1 MAYERKTFDL
11 IISEDLR
18 AVLSEIES
26 DSQVAKLLLKK
37 RHDKEDLVEDPIN
50 FISVAQDKT
59 KISYLTT
66 DRIAKIED
74 PSLYWSSS
82 RRFAVKPG
90 GFISKLFKDISAKEV
105 EKFSNLYRAQSN
117 KAKFTF
123 NVVEGNHI
131 KTYYHIN
138 SYAQER
144 GTLGASC
151 MKYDN
156 CQDYLGIYTENT
168 DKVKLL
174 VMLNE
179 DGGLMGRALLWDFE
193 TVKIMDRIYTI
204 ADEEFLFQFKKWA
217 TDNGYLY
224 KSEQNWYNTLFFEN
238 LSTEKKELKL
248 DIKLDNFQF
257 RRYPYVDTFKFFD
270 EEKGLL
276 LNYMPSDND
285 FRTLCASDG
294 GKYGSDYLCFDDIDR
309 VLRHRGD
316 VVYVRYLDIRTS
328 HSNVNYS
335 EINDQHI
342 LWKDARYDEEI
353 GEYLFNEE
361 NDKFNDTEKINERRE
376 YLRKRREEMEK
387 RESQPRRKKSTSSW
401 IESLVGSYSCM
412 DIAEQNG
419 SGLNENIINEVYQRI
434 TQQTGIP
441 QDYFG
446 MYNQYIDTLN
456 SGNQMGRNPQ
466 LEDSESV
473 PVPEPEQ

>member
-11 IISEDLR
+11 IISEELK

-50 FISVAQDKT
+50 FISVAHDKT

-90 GFISKLFKDISAKEV
+90 GFISKLFKDIPAKEV
-105 EKFSNLYRAQSN
+105 EKFSNLYRAQAN
-117 KAKFTF
+117 KAQFELK
-123 NVVEGNHI
+123 VIEGGEI
-131 KTYYHIN
+131 LKYYHYK
-138 SYAQER
+138 SYAGER

-151 MKYDN
+151 MKHDS
-156 CQDYLGIYTENT
+156 CQDYLGVYTENT
-168 DKVKLL
+168 NKVKML
-174 VMLNE
+174 VMLNV
-179 DGGLMGRALLWDFE
+179 DDMLMGRALLWDFD
-193 TVKIMDRIYTI
+193 THKIMDRIYTI
-204 ADEEFLFQFKKWA
+204 SDEEFAFYFKKWA

-224 KSEQNWYNTLFFEN
+224 KSEQNWYNTLQFEN
-238 LSTEKKELKL
+238 LSTPKQELKL
-248 DIKLDNFQF
+248 QIKLENSQF

-276 LNYMPSDND
+276 LNYLPGGD

-294 GKYGSDYLCFDDIDR
+294 GKYGSDYLMFDDIDR

-316 VVYVRYLDIRTS
+316 VVYVRYLDLRTS
-328 HSNVNYS
+328 QNNVNYS
-335 EINDQHI
+335 EIHDQYI
-342 LWKDARYDEEI
+342 LCRDARYDEEI

-361 NDKFNDTEKINERRE
+361 NDRFNDTEKIAERRE

-401 IESLVGSYSCM
+401 IESLMSS
-412 DIAEQNG
+412 
-419 SGLNENIINEVYQRI
+419 SGLNENTINEVYQRI
-434 TQQTGIP
+434 TEQSGIP
-441 QDYFG
+441 QGYFSLDYD
-446 MYNQYIDTLN
+446 YANTVARDNYTVA
-456 SGNQMGRNPQ
+456 PQ
-466 LEDSESV
+466 DEEPV

>member
-11 IISEDLR
+11 IISEELR
-18 AVLSEIES
+18 AVLLEIES
-26 DSQVAKLLLKK
+26 DSLVAQLLLKK

-50 FISVAQDKT
+50 FISVAHDKT

-74 PSLYWSSS
+74 PSQYWSSS

-90 GFISKLFKDISAKEV
+90 GFISKLFKNISAKEV

-117 KAKFTF
+117 KASFTLS
-123 NVVEGNHI
+123 VVDGL
-131 KTYYHIN
+131 KMLTYYHIN

-156 CQDYLGIYTENT
+156 CQDYLGIYTHNNN
-168 DKVKLL
+168 KVKML
-174 VMLNE
+174 VMLNSE
-179 DGGLMGRALLWDFE
+179 GGLMGRALLWDFD
-193 TVKIMDRIYTI
+193 THKIMDRIYTI
-204 ADEEFLFQFKKWA
+204 ADEEFAFQFKKWA

-224 KSEQNWYNTLFFEN
+224 KSEQNWYNTLNFEN
-238 LSTEKKELKL
+238 LSTPKQELKL
-248 DIKLDNFQF
+248 SIKLDNFQF

-276 LNYMPSDND
+276 LNYMEGND

-294 GKYGSDYLCFDDIDR
+294 GKYGSDYLAFDDIDR

-316 VVYVRYLDIRTS
+316 SVYVRYLNIRTS
-328 HSNVNYS
+328 HNNVNYS
-335 EINDQHI
+335 EIHDEYI
-342 LWKDARYDEEI
+342 LCRDARYDEEI

-361 NDKFNDTEKINERRE
+361 NDRFNNVERINERRE

-387 RESQPRRKKSTSSW
+387 REKYPRKKKSTSSW
-401 IESLVGSYSCM
+401 IESLIG
-412 DIAEQNG
+412 N
-419 SGLNENIINEVYQRI
+419 SGLTEDTINEVYQRI

-441 QDYFG
+441 QGYFSLDYD
-446 MYNQYIDTLN
+446 YANTVARDNYTVV
-456 SGNQMGRNPQ
+456 PQ
-466 LEDSESV
+466 DEEPV

>member
-1 MAYERKTFDL
+1 MAYERKTYDL

-18 AVLSEIES
+18 SVLLEIES
-26 DSQVAKLLLKK
+26 DSLVAQLLLKK

-50 FISVAQDKT
+50 FISVAHDKT
-59 KISYLTT
+59 KVSYLTT

-90 GFISKLFKDISAKEV
+90 GFISKLFKNISAKEV

-117 KAKFTF
+117 KAKFTLK
-123 NVVEGNHI
+123 VVDGYDI
-131 KTYYHIN
+131 KTYYHIS

-179 DGGLMGRALLWDFE
+179 DGGLMGRALLWDFD
-193 TVKIMDRIYTI
+193 TNKIMDRIYTI

-224 KSEQNWYNTLFFEN
+224 KSEQNWYNTLQFEN

-248 DIKLDNFQF
+248 EIKLDNSQF

-276 LNYMPSDND
+276 LNYMEGYD

-294 GKYGSDYLCFDDIDR
+294 GKYNSDHFMFDDIDR
-309 VLRHRGD
+309 VLRQRGD
-316 VVYVRYLDIRTS
+316 VVYVRYLNLRTS
-328 HSNVNYS
+328 SNNTNYS
-335 EINDQHI
+335 EIHDEYI
-342 LWKDARYDEEI
+342 LSKDARYDEEI
-353 GEYLFNEE
+353 GEYIFNEE
-361 NDKFNDTEKINERRE
+361 NDKLNNTEKINERRE

-387 RESQPRRKKSTSSW
+387 SPRKKKSTNSW
-401 IESLVGSYSCM
+401 IESLISGGSLS
-412 DIAEQNG
+412 EET
-419 SGLNENIINEVYQRI
+419 LNDVYQRI
-434 TQQTGIP
+434 TEQTAIP
-441 QDYFG
+441 QGYFSSG
-446 MYNQYIDTLN
+446 YYSEYIDTLN
-456 SGNQMGRNPQ
+456 SSIQMGRDPQ
-466 LEDSESV
+466 LEDNSESISE
-473 PVPEPEQ
+473 PIPEPEF

>member
-1 MAYERKTFDL
+1 M
-11 IISEDLR
+11 
-18 AVLSEIES
+18 
-26 DSQVAKLLLKK
+26 VAKLLLKK

-50 FISVAQDKT
+50 FISVAHDKT

-74 PSLYWSSS
+74 SRTSLFSETFSPASLYWSSS

-90 GFISKLFKDISAKEV
+90 GFISKLFKNIPAKEV

-117 KAKFTF
+117 KAVFTLS
-123 NVVEGNHI
+123 VVDGL
-131 KTYYHIN
+131 KMLTYYHVN

-156 CQDYLGIYTENT
+156 CQDYLGIYTNNT
-168 DKVKLL
+168 NKVKML
-174 VMLNE
+174 VMLNSE
-179 DGGLMGRALLWDFE
+179 GGLMGRALLWDFD
-193 TVKIMDRIYTI
+193 THKIMDRIYTI
-204 ADEEFLFQFKKWA
+204 ADEEFAFQFKKWA

-224 KSEQNWYNTLFFEN
+224 KSEQNWYNTLNFEN
-238 LSTEKKELKL
+238 LSTPKQELKL
-248 DIKLDNFQF
+248 SVKLDNFQF

-276 LNYMPSDND
+276 LNYMEGNE

-294 GKYGSDYLCFDDIDR
+294 GKYGSDYLAFDDIDR

-316 VVYVRYLDIRTS
+316 SVYVRYLDIRTS
-328 HSNVNYS
+328 HSNVQYS
-335 EINDQHI
+335 EIHDQYI
-342 LWKDARYDEEI
+342 LCKDARYDEEI
-353 GEYLFNEE
+353 GEYIYNEE
-361 NDKFNDTEKINERRE
+361 NDRFNSTERINERRE

-387 RESQPRRKKSTSSW
+387 KEKTPRKKKSTPSW
-401 IESLVGSYSCM
+401 IESLMGNSALTE
-412 DIAEQNG
+412 DT
-419 SGLNENIINEVYQRI
+419 INEVYQRI

-441 QDYFG
+441 QGYFSLDDYSNTVSRDN
-446 MYNQYIDTLN
+446 YTVA
-456 SGNQMGRNPQ
+456 PQ
-466 LEDSESV
+466 DEEPV

>member
-11 IISEDLR
+11 IISEELR
-18 AVLSEIES
+18 YVLSEIES

-90 GFISKLFKDISAKEV
+90 GFISKLFKDIPAREV

-123 NVVEGNHI
+123 KVVDGDDI

-156 CQDYLGIYTENT
+156 CQDYLGIYTDNT

-179 DGGLMGRALLWDFE
+179 DGGLMGRALLWDFD
-193 TVKIMDRIYTI
+193 THKIMDRIYTI

-248 DIKLDNFQF
+248 QIKLDNSQF

-270 EEKGLL
+270 EEKGLF
-276 LNYMPSDND
+276 LNYLPGGD

-294 GKYGSDYLCFDDIDR
+294 GKYGSDYLMFDDIDR

-316 VVYVRYLDIRTS
+316 VVYVRYLDLRTS
-328 HSNVNYS
+328 QNNVNYS
-335 EINDQHI
+335 EIHDQYI
-342 LWKDARYDEEI
+342 LCRDCRYDDEI

-361 NDKFNDTEKINERRE
+361 NDRFNDTERIENRRE
-376 YLRKRREEMEK
+376 ELRKRREEREK
-387 RESQPRRKKSTSSW
+387 SPRKKKSTSSW
-401 IESLVGSYSCM
+401 IESLIGNSNLTE
-412 DIAEQNG
+412 DT
-419 SGLNENIINEVYQRI
+419 INEVYQRI

-441 QDYFG
+441 QSYFTMDSLSSSFG
-446 MYNQYIDTLN
+446 MYNEYVDSINTERD
-456 SGNQMGRNPQ
+456 SQ
-466 LEDSESV
+466 LEENSESV
-473 PVPEPEQ
+473 SVPEPEQ

>member
-11 IISEDLR
+11 IISEELR
-18 AVLSEIES
+18 AVLLEIES
-26 DSQVAKLLLKK
+26 DSMVAKLLLKK

-50 FISVAQDKT
+50 FISVAHDKT

-74 PSLYWSSS
+74 SRTSLFSETFSPASLYWSSS

-90 GFISKLFKDISAKEV
+90 GFISKLFKNIPAKEV

-117 KAKFTF
+117 KAVFTLS
-123 NVVEGNHI
+123 VVDGL
-131 KTYYHIN
+131 KMLTYYHVN

-156 CQDYLGIYTENT
+156 CQDYLGIYTNNT
-168 DKVKLL
+168 NKVKML
-174 VMLNE
+174 VMLNSE
-179 DGGLMGRALLWDFE
+179 GGLMGRALLWDFD
-193 TVKIMDRIYTI
+193 THKIMDRIYTI
-204 ADEEFLFQFKKWA
+204 SDEEFAFQFKKWA

-224 KSEQNWYNTLFFEN
+224 KSEQNWYNTLNFEN
-238 LSTEKKELKL
+238 LSTPKQELKL
-248 DIKLDNFQF
+248 SVKLDNFQF

-276 LNYMPSDND
+276 LNYMEGNE

-294 GKYGSDYLCFDDIDR
+294 GKYGSDYLAFDDIDR

-316 VVYVRYLDIRTS
+316 SVYVRYLDIRTS
-328 HSNVNYS
+328 HNNVNYS
-335 EINDQHI
+335 EIHDQYI
-342 LWKDARYDEEI
+342 LCKDARYDEEI

-361 NDKFNDTEKINERRE
+361 NDKFNNIERINEKRE
-376 YLRKRREEMEK
+376 YLRKRREEMAK
-387 RESQPRRKKSTSSW
+387 KDSQPRKKRSTSSW
-401 IESLVGSYSCM
+401 IESLMSS
-412 DIAEQNG
+412 
-419 SGLNENIINEVYQRI
+419 SGLTENTINEVYQRI
-434 TQQTGIP
+434 TEQSGIP
-441 QDYFG
+441 QGYFSLDYD
-446 MYNQYIDTLN
+446 YANTVARENYTVA
-456 SGNQMGRNPQ
+456 PQ
-466 LEDSESV
+466 DEEPV